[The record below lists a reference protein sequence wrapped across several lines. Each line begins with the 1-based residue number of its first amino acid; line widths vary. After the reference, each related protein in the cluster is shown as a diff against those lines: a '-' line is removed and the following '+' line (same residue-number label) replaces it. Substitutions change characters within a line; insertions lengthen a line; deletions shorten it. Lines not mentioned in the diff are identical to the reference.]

1 VVILTSA
8 SLHRSV
14 WKSHGWNEINEPIYK
29 RTCGYIIKTGSVL
42 RTQRLGNPTY
52 KKPTRICGWNVM
64 GASSDRPIGHAA
76 SY

>member
-29 RTCGYIIKTGSVL
+29 RTCGYIIKLAAFSEPKGWE
-42 RTQRLGNPTY
+42 TQLTKNPL
-52 KKPTRICGWNVM
+52 VFVAEM
-64 GASSDRPIGHAA
+64 
-76 SY
+76 